1 MGSFKSHNNLGKY
14 YCPHFTQE
22 GPKVQRDLVI
32 FQRSD
37 HYRGA
42 HVATLLGCKACAL
55 FIVLLAYKVGHPL
68 YRTP

>member
-1 MGSFKSHNNLGKY
+1 MGLFKSHNNLGKY

-37 HYRGA
+37 SYQGA
-42 HVATLLGCKACAL
+42 HVPALLGCRAHAL
-55 FIVLLAYKVGHPL
+55 FIVLLACKVGHPRL
-68 YRTP
+68 